1 MKTAET
7 KMVERALAKKFAR
20 HIAFE
25 VDLSEACLHTRLK
38 SSDPNSVEDVGIAD
52 AIAVDNL
59 GNLTCIEI
67 KTSVKD
73 FRDSKKLSFVGDKN
87 AFAMTEELY
96 RKVKPEIPQGI
107 GVLTVDAAGCVR
119 EPRKPKWVEPRYGRQ
134 FILAAMV
141 VAMANKT
148 STENTAS
155 AVERGKPFKPPLGGR
170 RSWKLRN
177 AT

>member
-38 SSDPNSVEDVGIAD
+38 STDPNSVEDVGIAD

-73 FRDSKKLSFVGDKN
+73 FRDTKKLSFVGDKN

-96 RKVKPEIPQGI
+96 RKVKPEIPQGV
-107 GVLTVDAAGCVR
+107 GVLTVDADGYVR

-141 VAMANKT
+141 VAMNNRT
-148 STENTAS
+148 TRENISLILSTARPYS
-155 AVERGKPFKPPLGGR
+155 PRKRGV
-170 RSWKLRN
+170 
-177 AT
+177 A

>member
-73 FRDSKKLSFVGDKN
+73 FRDTKKLSFVGDKN

-107 GVLTVDAAGCVR
+107 GVLTVDADGYVR

-141 VAMANKT
+141 VAMNNRT
-148 STENTAS
+148 TRENISMILSTAS
-155 AVERGKPFKPPLGGR
+155 PYKPRKGGV
-170 RSWKLRN
+170 
-177 AT
+177 A

>member
-38 SSDPNSVEDVGIAD
+38 SSNPNSVEDVGIAD

-73 FRDSKKLSFVGDKN
+73 FRDTKKLSFVGDKN

-96 RKVKPEIPQGI
+96 RKVKPEIPQGV
-107 GVLTVDAAGCVR
+107 GVLTVDADGYVR
-119 EPRKPKWVEPRYGRQ
+119 EPRKPKWVEPRYERT

-141 VAMANKT
+141 VAMNNLT
-148 STENTAS
+148 TRENVSSILSNARPYS
-155 AVERGKPFKPPLGGR
+155 PRKRGV
-170 RSWKLRN
+170 
-177 AT
+177 A

>member
-38 SSDPNSVEDVGIAD
+38 SADPNSVEDVGIAD

-73 FRDSKKLSFVGDKN
+73 FRDTKKLSFVGDKN
-87 AFAMTEELY
+87 TFAMTEELY
-96 RKVKPEIPQGI
+96 GKVKPEIPQGI
-107 GVLTVDAAGCVR
+107 GVLTVDADGYVR

-141 VAMANKT
+141 VAMNNRT
-148 STENTAS
+148 TRENISLILSTA
-155 AVERGKPFKPPLGGR
+155 KPYKPRKGGV
-170 RSWKLRN
+170 
-177 AT
+177 A

>member
-38 SSDPNSVEDVGIAD
+38 SSDPSSVEDVGIAD

-73 FRDSKKLSFVGDKN
+73 FRDTKKLSFVGDKN

-96 RKVKPEIPQGI
+96 RKVKPEIPQGV
-107 GVLTVDAAGCVR
+107 GVLTVDADGYVR

-141 VAMANKT
+141 VAMNNRT
-148 STENTAS
+148 TRENISLILSTARPYS
-155 AVERGKPFKPPLGGR
+155 PRKRGV
-170 RSWKLRN
+170 
-177 AT
+177 A

>member
-1 MKTAET
+1 MKTEET

-73 FRDSKKLSFVGDKN
+73 FRDTKKLSFVGDKN

-96 RKVKPEIPQGI
+96 RKVKPEIPQGV
-107 GVLTVDAAGCVR
+107 GVLTVDAAGYVR

-141 VAMANKT
+141 VAMNNRT
-148 STENTAS
+148 TRENVS
-155 AVERGKPFKPPLGGR
+155 PILSSLRPYKPRKGG
-170 RSWKLRN
+170 
-177 AT
+177 AA

>member
-73 FRDSKKLSFVGDKN
+73 FRDTKKLSFVGDKN

-96 RKVKPEIPQGI
+96 RKVKPEIPQGV
-107 GVLTVDAAGCVR
+107 GVLTVDADGYVR

-141 VAMANKT
+141 VAMNNLT
-148 STENTAS
+148 TRENVSSILSNARPYS
-155 AVERGKPFKPPLGGR
+155 PRKRGV
-170 RSWKLRN
+170 
-177 AT
+177 A

>member
-141 VAMANKT
+141 VAMNNRT
-148 STENTAS
+148 TRENVS
-155 AVERGKPFKPPLGGR
+155 PILSSLSPYKPRKGG
-170 RSWKLRN
+170 
-177 AT
+177 AA